1 MKKWLS
7 NLSVVATFASSAAWA
22 ESPYDG
28 LYVATGVE
36 GWTCEPGEVGM
47 EFGALAIE
55 DGVLKGLENTCQLT
69 NPTQVRGMVATLYD
83 ANCTGEGETYSY
95 RLMLMKSD
103 NGVYVI
109 DDGYVAEWTLC
120 EK

>member
-7 NLSVVATFASSAAWA
+7 YLSAAAAFAAFPALA

-120 EK
+120 ER